1 MLICPLAEDM
11 DQSDHYLAFINLDN
25 FDIVAGDAETSITV
39 RQLRDIIQ
47 LSLLQQSEYLRRL
60 CLAFSCKVV
69 TEYLVSK

>member
-11 DQSDHYLAFINLDN
+11 DQSDHYLAFIDLDN
-25 FDIVAGDAETSITV
+25 FDIVADDAETSITV

-60 CLAFSCKVV
+60 CLAFSCKVATV
-69 TEYLVSK
+69 Y